1 MGLPGVELPAPFR
14 LPPVIVDFH
23 THIFPPWTTAERER
37 HVARDSTLGELYAD
51 PKSKMASAEDL
62 VAAMDGDGVDL
73 SVAMGIGWTDI
84 GLAREANDY
93 TIDAV
98 RRYPRRLAGFA
109 GINPGWG
116 SKAADE
122 ASRCAEAGL
131 KGIGELHPDTQA
143 YDLADQRVLAPM
155 MGAARQHNLIVMTH
169 SSEPVGHSYA
179 GKGRTGPEVLWE
191 FVRHNPDVT
200 IVCAHWG
207 GGLPFYAL
215 MPEVESALANVYF
228 DTAASPLL
236 YGRRVFEVC
245 ATLVGASQVLFG
257 SDFPLLS
264 ARRLLKQIEDAA
276 LSDADKAAITGG
288 NAQKLLAGLRVR

>member
-1 MGLPGVELPAPFR
+1 
-14 LPPVIVDFH
+14 
-23 THIFPPWTTAERER
+23 
-37 HVARDSTLGELYAD
+37 
-51 PKSKMASAEDL
+51 
-62 VAAMDGDGVDL
+62 MDRDGVDV

-98 RRYPRRLAGFA
+98 RRFPTRLAGFA
-109 GINPGWG
+109 GVNPAWG
-116 SKAADE
+116 AKAAKE

-131 KGIGELHPDTQA
+131 KGIGELHPDSQA
-143 YDLADQRVLAPM
+143 YDLADARVLAPLM
-155 MGAARQHNLIVMTH
+155 EVARQHNLIVTTH
-169 SSEPVGHSYA
+169 SSEPVGHSYP
-179 GKGRTGPEVLWE
+179 GKGKTRPEVLWE

-215 MPEVESALANVYF
+215 MPEVSETLNNVYF

-236 YGRRVFEVC
+236 YGARVFEVGV
-245 ATLVGASQVLFG
+245 TLVGATQVLFG
-257 SDFPLLS
+257 SDFPLVR
-264 ARRLLKQIEDAA
+264 ARRLLKQLADAA

-288 NAQKLLAGLRVR
+288 NAQKLLVGLGLL

>member
-1 MGLPGVELPAPFR
+1 M
-14 LPPVIVDFH
+14 IVDFH
-23 THIFPPWTTAERER
+23 AHIFPPWTRAERER
-37 HVARDSTLGELYAD
+37 HVARDSTLGELYVD
-51 PKSKMASAEDL
+51 PKSKMASAEEL
-62 VAAMDGDGVDL
+62 IAAMDRDGVDL

-98 RRYPRRLAGFA
+98 HRFPTRLAGFA
-109 GINPGWG
+109 GVNPAWG
-116 SKAADE
+116 AKAAKE

-131 KGIGELHPDTQA
+131 KGIGELHPDSQA
-143 YDLADQRVLAPM
+143 YDLDDARVLAPLM
-155 MGAARQHNLIVMTH
+155 EAALQHNLIVTTH
-169 SSEPVGHSYA
+169 SSEPVGHSYP
-179 GKGRTGPEVLWE
+179 GKGRTRPEVLWE

-215 MPEVESALANVYF
+215 IPEVSETLTNVYF

-236 YGRRVFEVC
+236 YGPRVFEVG
-245 ATLVGASQVLFG
+245 ATLVGAAQVLFG

-264 ARRLLKQIEDAA
+264 AHRLLKEVEDAA

-288 NAQKLLAGLRVR
+288 NAQKLLAGLGLL

>member
-1 MGLPGVELPAPFR
+1 M
-14 LPPVIVDFH
+14 IVDFH

-37 HVARDSTLGELYAD
+37 YVARDSTLGELYVD
-51 PKSKMASAEDL
+51 PKAKMASAEEL
-62 VAAMDGDGVDL
+62 IAAMDGDGVGL

-93 TIDAV
+93 IIDAV
-98 RRYPRRLAGFA
+98 RRYPTRLAGFA
-109 GINPGWG
+109 GISPAWG
-116 SKAADE
+116 SKAAEE

-143 YDLADQRVLAPM
+143 YDLADGIVLTPM
-155 MGAARQHNLIVMTH
+155 MEAARQHDLIVTTH
-169 SSEPVGHSYA
+169 SSEPVGHSYS
-179 GKGRTGPEVLWE
+179 GKGKTRPEALWQ
-191 FVRHNPDVT
+191 FISRNPGVR

-215 MPEVESALANVYF
+215 MPEVSETLSNVYF

-236 YGRRVFEVC
+236 YGQRVFEVG
-245 ATLVGASQVLFG
+245 ATLVGATQVLFG
-257 SDFPLLS
+257 SDFPLLG
-264 ARRLLKQIEDAA
+264 ARRLLKQVEDAA

-288 NAQKLLAGLRVR
+288 NARKLLAGLGVR

>member
-1 MGLPGVELPAPFR
+1 M
-14 LPPVIVDFH
+14 IVDFH
-23 THIFPPWTTAERER
+23 THIFPPWTRAERER
-37 HVARDSTLGELYAD
+37 HVARDSTLGELYVD
-51 PKSKMASAEDL
+51 PKSKMASAEEL
-62 VAAMDGDGVDL
+62 IAAMDRDGVDL

-98 RRYPRRLAGFA
+98 HRFPTRLAGFA
-109 GINPGWG
+109 GVNPAWG
-116 SKAADE
+116 AKAAKE

-131 KGIGELHPDTQA
+131 KGIGELHPDSQA
-143 YDLADQRVLAPM
+143 YDLDDARVLAPLM
-155 MGAARQHNLIVMTH
+155 EAALQHNLIVTTH
-169 SSEPVGHSYA
+169 SSEPVGHSYP
-179 GKGRTGPEVLWE
+179 GKGRTRPEVLWE

-215 MPEVESALANVYF
+215 IPEVSETLTNVYF

-236 YGRRVFEVC
+236 YGPRVFEVG
-245 ATLVGASQVLFG
+245 ATLVGAAQVLFG

-264 ARRLLKQIEDAA
+264 AHRLLKEVEDAA

-288 NAQKLLAGLRVR
+288 NAQKLLAGLGLL

>member
-1 MGLPGVELPAPFR
+1 M
-14 LPPVIVDFH
+14 IVDFH

-37 HVARDSTLGELYAD
+37 YVARDSTLGELYVD
-51 PKSKMASAEDL
+51 PKSKMASAEEL
-62 VAAMDGDGVDL
+62 IAAMDGDGVDL

-98 RRYPRRLAGFA
+98 RRYPTRLAGFA
-109 GINPGWG
+109 GINPAWG
-116 SKAADE
+116 SKAAEE

-143 YDLADQRVLAPM
+143 YDLADGRVLAPM
-155 MGAARQHNLIVMTH
+155 MEAARQHNLIVTTH
-169 SSEPVGHSYA
+169 SSEPVGHSYS
-179 GKGRTGPEVLWE
+179 GKGRTRPEVLWQ
-191 FVRHNPDVT
+191 FISRNPGVR

-215 MPEVESALANVYF
+215 MPEVSETLSNVYF

-236 YGRRVFEVC
+236 YGPRVFEVG
-245 ATLVGASQVLFG
+245 ATLVGAAQVLFG

-264 ARRLLKQIEDAA
+264 ARRLLKQVEDAA

-288 NAQKLLAGLRVR
+288 NAQKLLAGLGLR

>member
-1 MGLPGVELPAPFR
+1 M
-14 LPPVIVDFH
+14 IVDFH

-37 HVARDSTLGELYAD
+37 YVARDSTLGELYAD
-51 PKSKMASAEDL
+51 PKSKMASAEEL
-62 VAAMDGDGVDL
+62 IAAMDRDGVGL

-93 TIDAV
+93 IIDAV
-98 RRYPRRLAGFA
+98 RRYPTRLAGF
-109 GINPGWG
+109 GGVNPAWG

-143 YDLADQRVLAPM
+143 YDLADGRVLAPM
-155 MGAARQHNLIVMTH
+155 MEAARHHSLIVTTH

-179 GKGRTGPEVLWE
+179 GKGKTRPEVLWE
-191 FVRHNPDVT
+191 FVRRNPDVT

-236 YGRRVFEVC
+236 YGRRVFEVG
-245 ATLVGASQVLFG
+245 ATLVGAAHVLFG

-264 ARRLLKQIEDAA
+264 ARRLLKQVEDAT

-288 NAQKLLAGLRVR
+288 NAQKLLAGLGLR